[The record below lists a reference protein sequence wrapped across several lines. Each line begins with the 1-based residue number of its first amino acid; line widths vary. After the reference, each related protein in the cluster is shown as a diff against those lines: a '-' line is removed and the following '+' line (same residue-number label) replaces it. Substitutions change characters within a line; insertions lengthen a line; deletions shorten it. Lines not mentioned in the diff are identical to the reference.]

1 VFAWLVRCLFGLPYR
16 DTQCGAKVIRRDA
29 LELLLPR
36 VTTNDLLFDV
46 DLLLQANVL
55 GNDITEVPTVW
66 VERSGS
72 RVKLIRDLG
81 DVAGSLLRLWMS
93 QRRRWT
99 RPFAALPEQLDG
111 GRSAA

>member
-1 VFAWLVRCLFGLPYR
+1 
-16 DTQCGAKVIRRDA
+16 
-29 LELLLPR
+29 LLPR